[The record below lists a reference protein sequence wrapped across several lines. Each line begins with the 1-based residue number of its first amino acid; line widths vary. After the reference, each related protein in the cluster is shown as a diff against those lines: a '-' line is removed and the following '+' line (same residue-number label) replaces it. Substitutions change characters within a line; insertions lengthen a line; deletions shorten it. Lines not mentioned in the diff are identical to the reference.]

1 VLPLLKPPVGPG
13 SSPCYELTPQVSCRQ
28 YGVST
33 RITTSIVSGIQHP
46 VFWTS
51 TDSRAPACLV
61 THAARSG
68 AHCWALLAWLSASA
82 FAKPQEDTLRAQP
95 QPRYTLDNVAPVEP
109 RSVARSLPVAAAVS
123 VRDTPERA
131 SPHSWMMT

>member
-1 VLPLLKPPVGPG
+1 MLRADTPGVLPSVRRVDPDHDEHRVRHPAPG
-13 SSPCYELTPQVSCRQ
+13 VLDVDRLA
-28 YGVST
+28 
-33 RITTSIVSGIQHP
+33 
-46 VFWTS
+46 
-51 TDSRAPACLV
+51 APACLV

-82 FAKPQEDTLRAQP
+82 SAKPQEDTLRAQP

-123 VRDTPERA
+123 VREPLNGLARIRG
-131 SPHSWMMT
+131 